1 MLLAPTGEAFYSPV
15 ATVSTLDPVR
25 GIQEV
30 SFPGCPNPLPPTE
43 GTRLYPAH
51 SLSLQWDGTTL
62 TFRGG
67 DTGGGSSLDPGD
79 TGGDSGGGSFVP

>member
-43 GTRLYPAH
+43 GTR
-51 SLSLQWDGTTL
+51 G
-62 TFRGG
+62 RGRLVAVM
-67 DTGGGSSLDPGD
+67 GGLASE
-79 TGGDSGGGSFVP
+79 